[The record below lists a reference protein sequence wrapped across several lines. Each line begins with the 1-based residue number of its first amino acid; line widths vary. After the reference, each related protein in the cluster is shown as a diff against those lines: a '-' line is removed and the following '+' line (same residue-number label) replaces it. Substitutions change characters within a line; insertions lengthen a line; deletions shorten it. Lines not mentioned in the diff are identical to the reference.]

1 MSRKGKFGTV
11 DITILGDELKVGDK
25 APDFKADK
33 MDLTSY
39 NFYEEEKDKIK
50 ILSVVPSL
58 DTDVCELQTKM
69 FQKATEFFSENVVVV
84 TISNDLPFA
93 QQRFKKV
100 KKTDKIKFVS
110 DYNYRDFSSKYGT
123 LIEELKLLNRSVFVV
138 DKDNTIK
145 YVQYLKQNTDLPE
158 YEDAIEVAKKLDK

>member
-1 MSRKGKFGTV
+1 MARKGKFGTV
-11 DITILGDELKVGDK
+11 DITVLGNELRLGDK

-33 MDLTSY
+33 MDLTPY
-39 NFYEEEKDKIK
+39 NFYDEEENKIK

-69 FQKATEFFSENVVVV
+69 FQKATDSFSDNVVVV
-84 TISNDLPFA
+84 TVSNDLPFA
-93 QQRFKKV
+93 QLRFKAN

-110 DYNYRDFSSKYGT
+110 DYNQRDFSSKYGT
-123 LIEELKLLNRSVFVV
+123 LIQELKLLNRSVFVV

-145 YVQYLKQNTDLPE
+145 YVQYLEQNTDLPE
-158 YEDAIEVAKKLDK
+158 YEEAIKIARDLDR

>member
-1 MSRKGKFGTV
+1 MPRKGKFGTV
-11 DITILGDELKVGDK
+11 DITVQGKELKVGDK

-33 MDLTSY
+33 MDLTPY
-39 NFYEEEKDKIK
+39 DFYAEEGDKIK

-110 DYNYRDFSSKYGT
+110 DYNYRDFSNKYGT

-138 DKDNTIK
+138 DRDNTIR
-145 YVQYLKQNTDLPE
+145 YVQYLEQNTDLPE
-158 YEDAIEVAKKLDK
+158 YEEAIKIARELDK

>member
-1 MSRKGKFGTV
+1 MPRKGKFGTV
-11 DITILGDELKVGDK
+11 DITVQGKELKVGDK

-33 MDLTSY
+33 MDLTPY
-39 NFYEEEKDKIK
+39 AFYAEEGDKIK

-110 DYNYRDFSSKYGT
+110 DYNYRDFSNKYGT

-138 DKDNTIK
+138 DRDNTIR
-145 YVQYLKQNTDLPE
+145 YVQYLEQNTDLPE
-158 YEDAIEVAKKLDK
+158 YEEAIKIARELDK

>member
-1 MSRKGKFGTV
+1 MPRKGKFGTV
-11 DITILGDELKVGDK
+11 DITVLGEKLKVGDK

-33 MDLTSY
+33 MDLTPYS
-39 NFYEEEKDKIK
+39 FYEEEGEKIK

-69 FQKATEFFSENVVVV
+69 FQKANEFFSENVIVV
-84 TISNDLPFA
+84 TVSNDLPFA
-93 QQRFKKV
+93 QQKFKNV

-110 DYNYRDFSSKYGT
+110 DYNQRDFSNKYGT
-123 LIEELKLLNRSVFVV
+123 LIEELKLLNRSVFVI

-145 YVQYLKQNTDLPE
+145 YVQYLEQNTDLPE
-158 YEDAIEVAKKLDK
+158 YEEAIRIAKELDK

>member
-145 YVQYLKQNTDLPE
+145 YVQYLEQNTDLPE

>member
-69 FQKATEFFSENVVVV
+69 FQKSTEFFSENVVVV

-110 DYNYRDFSSKYGT
+110 DYNYRNFSSKYGT
-123 LIEELKLLNRSVFVV
+123 LIKELKLLNRSVFVV

>member
-11 DITILGDELKVGDK
+11 DITILGDELKVGDT

-138 DKDNTIK
+138 DKANTIK
-145 YVQYLKQNTDLPE
+145 YVQYLEQNTDLPE

>member
-11 DITILGDELKVGDK
+11 DITVLGEELKVGDI
-25 APDFKADK
+25 APDFNSDK
-33 MDLTSY
+33 MDLTPY
-39 NFYEEEKDKIK
+39 NFYNEENGKVK

-69 FQKATEFFSENVVVV
+69 FQKATEIFSENVIVV

-93 QQRFKKV
+93 QSRFKAN

-110 DYNYRDFSSKYGT
+110 DYNQRDFSSKYAT

-158 YEDAIEVAKKLDK
+158 YEQAIKIAKELDK

>member
-1 MSRKGKFGTV
+1 MPRKGKFGTV
-11 DITILGDELKVGDK
+11 DITVLGDELKVGDK

-33 MDLTSY
+33 MDLTEY
-39 NFYEEEKDKIK
+39 NFYEEEGDKIK

-69 FQKATEFFSENVVVV
+69 FQKATEFFSENIVVV
-84 TISNDLPFA
+84 TVSNDLPFA

-110 DYNYRDFSSKYGT
+110 DYNCRDFSSKYGT
-123 LIEELKLLNRSVFVV
+123 LIQELKLLNRSVFVL

-145 YVQYLKQNTDLPE
+145 YVQYLNQNTDLPE
-158 YEDAIEVAKKLDK
+158 YEQAIKIAKELDE

>member
-1 MSRKGKFGTV
+1 MPRKGKFGTV
-11 DITILGDELKVGDK
+11 DITVLGDELKVGNK

-33 MDLTSY
+33 MDLTEY
-39 NFYEEEKDKIK
+39 HFYEEEGRKIK

-69 FQKATEFFSENVVVV
+69 FQKATEFFSDNIVVV
-84 TISNDLPFA
+84 TVSNDLPFA

-110 DYNYRDFSSKYGT
+110 DYNCRDFSSKFGT
-123 LIEELKLLNRSVFVV
+123 LIQELKLLNRSVFVL

-145 YVQYLKQNTDLPE
+145 YVQYLGQNTDLPE
-158 YEDAIEVAKKLDK
+158 YEEAIKIAKKLDK

>member
-1 MSRKGKFGTV
+1 MARKGKFGTV
-11 DITILGDELKVGDK
+11 DITVLGNELRLGDK
-25 APDFKADK
+25 APDFQADN
-33 MDLTSY
+33 MDLTPY
-39 NFYEEEKDKIK
+39 NFYDEEENKIK

-69 FQKATEFFSENVVVV
+69 FQKATSLFSDNVVVV
-84 TISNDLPFA
+84 TVSNDLPFA
-93 QQRFKKV
+93 QLRFKAN

-110 DYNYRDFSSKYGT
+110 DYNQRDFSSKYGT

-145 YVQYLKQNTDLPE
+145 YVQYLEQNTDLPE
-158 YEDAIEVAKKLDK
+158 YEEAIKIARDLDR

>member
-1 MSRKGKFGTV
+1 MPRKGKFGTV
-11 DITILGDELKVGDK
+11 DITVLGDELKVGDK

-33 MDLTSY
+33 MDLTEY
-39 NFYEEEKDKIK
+39 NFYEEEGDKIK

-69 FQKATEFFSENVVVV
+69 FQKATEFFSENIVVV
-84 TISNDLPFA
+84 TVSNDLPFA

-110 DYNYRDFSSKYGT
+110 DYNCRDFSSKYGT
-123 LIEELKLLNRSVFVV
+123 LIQELKLLNRSVFVL

-145 YVQYLKQNTDLPE
+145 YVQYLNKNTDLPE
-158 YEDAIEVAKKLDK
+158 YEEAIKIAKKLDE